1 MSMAKAGRRAK
12 YCDEKVEQI
21 CEVLRKGGTNADA
34 ARKAGINVD
43 TFYEW
48 LNSKPDFSDAI
59 KSAKE
64 AYQKWLNND
73 MLDTAK
79 KSLKELLEGGE
90 YEEVKTEYRMGRDGS
105 PEIAKQTRTKKRVGP
120 NPTAVIFAL
129 CNRDPENWQN
139 RVSQEVKGKIETE
152 TKGNISLKNVPTE
165 LLEQIVDAID
175 GETE

>member
-1 MSMAKAGRRAK
+1 MARPTKYTPERVDVICKAIEEGKK
-12 YCDEKVEQI
+12 YEE
-21 CEVLRKGGTNADA
+21 A
-34 ARKAGINVD
+34 AALAGVKPA

-48 LNSKPDFSDAI
+48 QAEKVEFAEAVKRARAGYEEWEKHGILEDA
-59 KSAKE
+59 KR
-64 AYQKWLNND
+64 
-73 MLDTAK
+73 
-79 KSLKELLEGGE
+79 SLKELVCGMTLEE
-90 YEEVKTEYRMGRDGS
+90 TKTEYQNDKDGA
-105 PEIAKQTRTKKRVGP
+105 PTIRRVITTTKQIPP
-120 NPTAVIFAL
+120 NPTAIIFAL